1 MEYFKLDSEIEV
13 CKPRLDNKVI
23 KMEITSIEV
32 ERFKRVQKAEIQLS
46 DINVL
51 VGSNNAGKSSML
63 QGIHFCA
70 GAAVASRRLDKVT
83 FTQQSLLYC
92 PARNFVDLRNGA
104 PYQNQSAFGFLRVR
118 GIVGEDNDQY
128 TVRVYRGR
136 NEGNVGCERHGNP
149 SIGTMVSAFIP
160 PFSVYVPGLAGIPE
174 LEEYRSESVVRKGVA
189 SGDAN
194 LYLRNVLLLIKNK
207 KLLPELTKLM
217 TLIFPDFSIEIK
229 FDQVHDSHIQ
239 VFIRAGANQTAKPIE
254 LIGTGVL
261 QALQIFSYATL
272 FKPKL
277 LLLDEPD
284 SHLHPDNQGLLAES
298 FVALVENLETK
309 IVVSTHSRHLVE
321 ALYGE
326 ANFVWMKDGRIQ
338 EQGNSLE
345 KIPILMDI
353 GALDSFDKLINGA
366 IEYVLLT
373 EDANIAMMEV
383 LAESSGFD
391 MTKTLIYSYK
401 ASSNLSSAYALC
413 EFILASAP
421 KCTVIIHAD
430 NDFLTKPEEKSL
442 REKIEKCG
450 AKAFITEGSDIE
462 SYFVVP
468 EHIGSLLG
476 KDAATISAWLNE
488 LALAKH
494 NKLTHKFSRK
504 RDEAKKKLYK
514 NDDAP
519 DTLQLMG
526 EDVPLPPEKRLGKF
540 MLAELRT
547 AMHGKFGKTINVMT
561 KSKYLYSDYLQ
572 SVIE

>member
-1 MEYFKLDSEIEV
+1 
-13 CKPRLDNKVI
+13 
-23 KMEITSIEV
+23 MEITSVEV

-51 VGSNNAGKSSML
+51 VGPNNAGKSSML

-70 GAAVASRRLDKVT
+70 GAAVAARRLDRVT

-92 PARNFVDLRNGA
+92 PARDFVDLRNGG
-104 PYQNQSAFGFLRVR
+104 PYQNQSAFGYLRVR
-118 GIVGEDNDQY
+118 GVIGEDNDQY

-149 SIGTMVSAFIP
+149 VIGSMVTAFIP

-174 LEEYRSESVVRKGVA
+174 IEEYRSESVVRKGVA

-194 LYLRNVLLLIKNK
+194 LYLRNVLFLIKTKN
-207 KLLPELTKLM
+207 LLSELTQLMKLV
-217 TLIFPDFSIEIK
+217 FPNFGIEIN
-229 FDQVHDSHIQ
+229 FDPVHDSYIQ
-239 VFIRAGANQTAKPIE
+239 ILVRAGPNQTTKPIE

-309 IVVSTHSRHLVE
+309 IIVSTHSRHLVE

-326 ANFVWMKDGRIQ
+326 SNFVWMKGGKIQ
-338 EQGNSLE
+338 EQGNSLD
-345 KIPILMDI
+345 KVPILMDI

-366 IEYVLLT
+366 INHVLLT
-373 EDANIAMMEV
+373 EDTNLVMMRTLVEG
-383 LAESSGFD
+383 SGFD

-401 ASSNLSSAYALC
+401 ASSNLNSAYALC
-413 EFILASAP
+413 EFILESAP
-421 KCTVIIHAD
+421 ECTVIIHAD
-430 NDFLTKPEEKSL
+430 NDFLTGDEEQSL

-450 AKAFITEGSDIE
+450 AKAFVTEGSDIE
-462 SYFVVP
+462 SYFVTP
-468 EHIGSLLG
+468 EHVCELLG
-476 KDAATISAWLNE
+476 EDYEAIIEWLDE

-494 NKLTHKFSRK
+494 NKLAHKFSRK

-514 NDDAP
+514 NDNAP
-519 DTLQLMG
+519 DTLTLMG
-526 EDVPLPPEKRLGKF
+526 EGLPLPPDKRLGKF
-540 MLAELRT
+540 MLAEVRS
-547 AMHGKFGKTINVMT
+547 AMHKRFGKNVNLIT
-561 KSKYLYSDYLQ
+561 ESNYLYSEYLQ
-572 SVIE
+572 SVAD

>member
-1 MEYFKLDSEIEV
+1 
-13 CKPRLDNKVI
+13 
-23 KMEITSIEV
+23 MEITSLEI
-32 ERFKRVQKAEIQLS
+32 ERFKRVHKAEIQLS

-51 VGSNNAGKSSML
+51 IGANNAGKSSML
-63 QGIHFCA
+63 QGVHFCA
-70 GAAVASRRLDKVT
+70 GAAVAARRLDKAT

-92 PARNFVDLRNGA
+92 PARNFVDLRNGD
-104 PYQNQSAFGFLRVR
+104 PYQNQSAFGYLRVR
-118 GIVGEDNDQY
+118 AVVGDDDEQY

-149 SIGTMVSAFIP
+149 AIGAMVTAFIP

-174 LEEYRSESVVRKGVA
+174 VEEYRSESVVRKGVA

-207 KLLPELTKLM
+207 KLLPELTQLM
-217 TLIFPDFSIEIK
+217 KLIFPNFSIEIK
-229 FDQVHDSHIQ
+229 FDQVHDSHIEVLVQ
-239 VFIRAGANQTAKPIE
+239 AGANQTKKPIE

-261 QALQIFSYATL
+261 QTLQIFSYATL

-309 IVVSTHSRHLVE
+309 IIVSTHSRHLVE

-326 ANFVWMKDGRIQ
+326 ANFIWMKGGKIQ

-345 KIPILMDI
+345 KVPILMDI

-366 IEYVLLT
+366 IEHVILT
-373 EDANIAMMEV
+373 EDTNLTMMKI
-383 LAESSGFD
+383 LAKGSGFD
-391 MTKTLIYSYK
+391 MAKTLIYSYK
-401 ASSNLSSAYALC
+401 ASTNLNSAYTLC
-413 EFILASAP
+413 EFILASVP
-421 KCTVIIHAD
+421 ECMVIIHAD
-430 NDFLTKPEEKSL
+430 NDFLTEDEEKLL

-462 SYFVVP
+462 SYFVTP
-468 EHIGSLLG
+468 EHIGILIG
-476 KDAATISAWLNE
+476 EDPETISDWLDE
-488 LALAKH
+488 IALAKH

-504 RDEAKKKLYK
+504 RDEAKQKLYK
-514 NDDAP
+514 NNNAP

-526 EDVPLPPEKRLGKF
+526 ENVPLPPEKRLGKF
-540 MLAELRT
+540 MLSELRN
-547 AMHGKFGKTINVMT
+547 AMHEKFGKTVNIIAE
-561 KSKYLYSDYLQ
+561 SDYLYSNYLQ
-572 SVIE
+572 EIAN

>member
-1 MEYFKLDSEIEV
+1 MG
-13 CKPRLDNKVI
+13 N
-23 KMEITSIEV
+23 
-32 ERFKRVQKAEIQLS
+32 
-46 DINVL
+46 
-51 VGSNNAGKSSML
+51 
-63 QGIHFCA
+63 
-70 GAAVASRRLDKVT
+70 
-83 FTQQSLLYC
+83 
-92 PARNFVDLRNGA
+92 
-104 PYQNQSAFGFLRVR
+104 
-118 GIVGEDNDQY
+118 NDQY

-284 SHLHPDNQGLLAES
+284 SHLHPDNQGLLLAES

-338 EQGNSLE
+338 EQG
-345 KIPILMDI
+345 
-353 GALDSFDKLINGA
+353 
-366 IEYVLLT
+366 
-373 EDANIAMMEV
+373 
-383 LAESSGFD
+383 
-391 MTKTLIYSYK
+391 
-401 ASSNLSSAYALC
+401 
-413 EFILASAP
+413 
-421 KCTVIIHAD
+421 
-430 NDFLTKPEEKSL
+430 
-442 REKIEKCG
+442 
-450 AKAFITEGSDIE
+450 
-462 SYFVVP
+462 
-468 EHIGSLLG
+468 
-476 KDAATISAWLNE
+476 
-488 LALAKH
+488 
-494 NKLTHKFSRK
+494 KFSRK
-504 RDEAKKKLYK
+504 KSLS
-514 NDDAP
+514 
-519 DTLQLMG
+519 LWI
-526 EDVPLPPEKRLGKF
+526 
-540 MLAELRT
+540 LA
-547 AMHGKFGKTINVMT
+547 H
-561 KSKYLYSDYLQ
+561 
-572 SVIE
+572 